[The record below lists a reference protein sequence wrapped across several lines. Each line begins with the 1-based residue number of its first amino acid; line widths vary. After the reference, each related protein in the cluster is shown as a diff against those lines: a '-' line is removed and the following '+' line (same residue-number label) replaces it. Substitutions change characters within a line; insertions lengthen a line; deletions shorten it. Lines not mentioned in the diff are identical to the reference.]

1 MGSGYQVGS
10 EDISCGTTL
19 IGMEYDGGVVVG
31 TDSRTSSGNFI
42 YSRITNKIT
51 AINDHLCVLRSGNA
65 ADTEAVTDIVKYY
78 LEAYSYFEEEA
89 IGVQRA
95 ANIFRNF
102 FYKYRD
108 MLQGSVIVAGYDEN
122 DGGQLYTIPLGG
134 FISRQRCTGSGS
146 GSTFIHSLLDSNW
159 KPGMKEED
167 CIELIKQA
175 TALAIHRDGSSG
187 GVIRLAIIDKNGTR
201 KIVSF
206 SLILDFYIS
215 LSKFFCVFD
224 F

>member
-1 MGSGYQVGS
+1 MTKKNFFYS
-10 EDISCGTTL
+10 
-19 IGMEYDGGVVVG
+19 
-31 TDSRTSSGNFI
+31 NFI

-122 DGGQLYTIPLGG
+122 DGGQ
-134 FISRQRCTGSGS
+134 
-146 GSTFIHSLLDSNW
+146 
-159 KPGMKEED
+159 
-167 CIELIKQA
+167 
-175 TALAIHRDGSSG
+175 
-187 GVIRLAIIDKNGTR
+187 VRLA
-201 KIVSF
+201 
-206 SLILDFYIS
+206 
-215 LSKFFCVFD
+215 
-224 F
+224 